1 MTQWILNDQTTVSVI
16 SSFVDSWTGGSLLI
30 IARFVFVS
38 IFSYLYFSHN
48 INNQLSLLSANFIHI
63 QPQIDIVNKFV
74 YNTINYMG
82 GLNIV
87 TISEQIK
94 VLCVRSNISMAEL
107 ARRLG
112 KSPQALNAKLKRE
125 SFTIEELEII
135 AEVVDA
141 KFLRSFELSSGD
153 KIWVRILTSVM

>member
-1 MTQWILNDQTTVSVI
+1 MEGL
-16 SSFVDSWTGGSLLI
+16 
-30 IARFVFVS
+30 S
-38 IFSYLYFSHN
+38 I
-48 INNQLSLLSANFIHI
+48 
-63 QPQIDIVNKFV
+63 
-74 YNTINYMG
+74 M
-82 GLNIV
+82 

-112 KSPQALNAKLKRE
+112 KSRLGKSPQALNAKLKRG

-135 AEVVDA
+135 AEAVDA

-153 KIWVRILTSVM
+153 KK